1 MSKDDWGIDGFPFV
15 EEQPPQEQET
25 MTDKTRYCELCEA
38 AQREIA
44 ELKASAFGN
53 IETTR
58 KAAKFLAALENV
70 DAEHRRLKAERLK
83 PIDEVLEGIRNA
95 IDLHHKTIATMDL
108 GTSMARKAEV
118 DHYERLLGWVQD
130 IRAKYENC

>member
-25 MTDKTRYCELCEA
+25 MTDKTQYCPLCEA

-83 PIDEVLEGIRNA
+83 PIDEA
-95 IDLHHKTIATMDL
+95 I
-108 GTSMARKAEV
+108 AEFDPNCSDYV
-118 DHYERLLGWVQD
+118 TRTLKE
-130 IRAKYENC
+130 IRAKYEKE